1 MNEDAVKVIKVTR
14 TEFELSDGRIYE
26 HPLPFE
32 PDEVPTVEEFQEF
45 YDHWKNIL
53 SFGNGGKASNYG

>member
-26 HPLPFE
+26 HPLPFD
-32 PDEVPTVEEFQEF
+32 P
-45 YDHWKNIL
+45 L
-53 SFGNGGKASNYG
+53 